1 MSIEEYPYLIT
12 EINDKA
18 FQKNKKIKNVTIG
31 ANVKVI
37 GKSAFANCSK
47 LNKIIIKSNN
57 ITKIGKNAFKGIK
70 KNAVIIVPKKKL
82 KSYKRLLKK
91 ANTPKTVKIKS
102 K

>member
-1 MSIEEYPYLIT
+1 M
-12 EINDKA
+12 
-18 FQKNKKIKNVTIG
+18 
-31 ANVKVI
+31 
-37 GKSAFANCSK
+37 
-47 LNKIIIKSNN
+47 IIIKSNN

-82 KSYKRLLKK
+82 KAYKRLLKK